1 MNLLKLF
8 LLVFKDLTTT
18 ATNENE
24 QNRRQE
30 RTTVIIFLLSKSEP
44 KVIINYESI
53 SYGEPGT

>member
-1 MNLLKLF
+1 M
-8 LLVFKDLTTT
+8 FKDLTTT
-18 ATNENE
+18 AMNENE
-24 QNRRQE
+24 HNRRQE